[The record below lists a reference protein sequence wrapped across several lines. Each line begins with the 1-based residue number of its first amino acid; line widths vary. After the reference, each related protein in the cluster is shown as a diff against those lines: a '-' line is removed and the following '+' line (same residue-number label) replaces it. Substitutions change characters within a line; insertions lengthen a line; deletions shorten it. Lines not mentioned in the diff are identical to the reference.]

1 MEGSTA
7 VIRRRSLTLSDQL
20 SMVDPQS
27 TNLRDLLKLPDSS
40 DPCANQGILHMESSD
55 SSSVYPWRT
64 LRDLLQLQPSANPD
78 PTPSNEASHEVV
90 GGGGGGATEA
100 QPVRVSLMALLE
112 EGERNLT
119 SGSHR
124 SERHVA
130 TRVEPSQVSGQDDLV
145 RVSLLALLEQSER
158 NFPCGGAYVA
168 AAAEEEEEEH
178 VAEEERVSLVCCV
191 CMVRRKGAAF
201 IPCGHTFCRRCSRE
215 LHMGRGTCPLC
226 NGVITEFSVVIFWV
240 KMGLC
245 AQSHIS
251 TLLNLEFASVT
262 LFQMC

>member
-20 SMVDPQS
+20 STVHPQT

-40 DPCANQGILHMESSD
+40 DPRGNQRIIHMESSD
-55 SSSVYPWRT
+55 PSSGYPWRT
-64 LRDLLQLQPSANPD
+64 LRDLLQLQPSVNPE
-78 PTPSNEASHEVV
+78 PSPSNEASHEVV
-90 GGGGGGATEA
+90 GGGRTTEA
-100 QPVRVSLMALLE
+100 QPRVSLMTLLE
-112 EGERNLT
+112 EGERNQT
-119 SGSHR
+119 SGSRR

-130 TRVEPSQVSGQDDLV
+130 SVEPRQVSGQDDLV

-158 NFPCGGAYVA
+158 NFPCGSAYVA
-168 AAAEEEEEEH
+168 AEAEEEEEEH

-226 NGVITEFSVVIFWV
+226 NGVITEVLDIF
-240 KMGLC
+240 
-245 AQSHIS
+245 
-251 TLLNLEFASVT
+251 
-262 LFQMC
+262 

>member
-20 SMVDPQS
+20 SMVHPQS

-40 DPCANQGILHMESSD
+40 DPRANQRIMHMESSD
-55 SSSVYPWRT
+55 SSSAYPWRT

-78 PTPSNEASHEVV
+78 PSPSNEASPEVV
-90 GGGGGGATEA
+90 GGGTTEA
-100 QPVRVSLMALLE
+100 QPRVSLMALLE
-112 EGERNLT
+112 EGERNPT

-130 TRVEPSQVSGQDDLV
+130 SVEPSQVSGQDDLV

-158 NFPCGGAYVA
+158 NFPCVSAYV
-168 AAAEEEEEEH
+168 AAEEEEEEH

-226 NGVITEFSVVIFWV
+226 NGVITEVLDIF
-240 KMGLC
+240 
-245 AQSHIS
+245 
-251 TLLNLEFASVT
+251 
-262 LFQMC
+262 